1 MPCKIAVIVRRWEAI
16 HEASSRCRLF
26 VRTRV
31 LPSSASAQNWSDW
44 ITSNNHDVQYRWVG
58 STPSASAECHLQ
70 WQDLKRNQTTV
81 VSVVI
86 DYKAAE
92 AESTRETVTIS
103 DPKAED
109 QAQPSCTRACRLRAF
124 V

>member
-1 MPCKIAVIVRRWEAI
+1 MKLAVVAVG
-16 HEASSRCRLF
+16 LF
-26 VRTRV
+26 ALGC
-31 LPSSASAQNWSDW
+31 LPGSASAQNWSDW

-58 STPSASAECHLQ
+58 SAAGASAECHLQ
-70 WQDLKRNQTTV
+70 LQDLKRNQTTV

-109 QAQPSCTRACRLRAF
+109 QAPTIVPACASVTNLHVTNIARR
-124 V
+124 